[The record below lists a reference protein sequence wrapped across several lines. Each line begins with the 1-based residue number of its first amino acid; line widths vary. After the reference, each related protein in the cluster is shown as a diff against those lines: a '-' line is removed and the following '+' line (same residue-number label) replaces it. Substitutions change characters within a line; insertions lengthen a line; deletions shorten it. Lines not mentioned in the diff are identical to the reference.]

1 MVTQEEILMCAGHV
15 GLYCTELER
24 LLVNTKKRGVGNFTV
39 PYLNGRL
46 ASAKETLAKI
56 QTNHVTITN
65 HLTEKDLQQFNYT
78 TQNTYERAMTA
89 YLTTE
94 EYILEQIENLSGEQV
109 APVTAGQ
116 THAPSLKL
124 PKLDLPK
131 FSGDYSEWSTFYDSF
146 KSMIHDNSTLPGVQK
161 FHYLKA
167 CLHGEA
173 SSVIRSLAASNDSY
187 LTAWNALVIRYTNER
202 IITSNLLSKLTLIP
216 KVFSDNLIS
225 IKTLRDTTIVVLDSL
240 RTLGYP
246 VDGWSAILVHILSN
260 KLDQILSV
268 EWEKEIKRVL
278 KYPSFTQFLEFIT
291 EQINMLESISNKFK
305 GSKQNTDKTSRP
317 KSLKSLNAIVDKPK
331 CFYCDADHPLYQC
344 NSFIALNPQARCKA
358 AQNNSLCINCL
369 RPGHSISSCRSNSRC
384 KKCSKAHHTLLH
396 FEKQSNP
403 TSQRN
408 PSQANAPTSLQTIDQ
423 PSTSVVAHV
432 SAMDE
437 RTALLAT
444 FLARATA
451 PNGRQIM
458 IRGLVDPG
466 SQTSFMTE
474 NLAQLLRVTRRKV
487 NATIYGVTG
496 GAVRNVSSKAELI
509 LQSVKHDQ
517 ASLKVTALILPKITN
532 YSPRSYSP
540 LEFPQLGSLDL
551 ADEYASAR
559 NTIDI
564 LIGADYCPQL
574 LLNQIIH
581 SSNRALI
588 AQDSLFG
595 WVVYGTLASPT
606 HTATVNVLHC
616 CDFDKTLRDFWEI
629 EEVPSTYSLTPED
642 QLCEDIFASNVTQL
656 PSGRYQVALPFKTE
670 SSKSALGAS
679 RSIAESALKRVL
691 CRINKSPEQS
701 ESYTKF
707 IREYEQLGHMEKV
720 TTNAID
726 ADSLVYL
733 PHHAVFKLENG
744 KQKIRVVFNASAKTK
759 SGLSLNDV
767 LLVGPKLQKDITA
780 ILMNWRDFRFV
791 GVTDIVKMF
800 RQILIRPEDRKF
812 QAIIWKDDSGN
823 TQIYQLNTVTYG
835 TGPAPFLASRVVQE
849 LANQHGNDFPDA
861 KSTLLHSIY
870 VDDILFGANNL
881 ADLRNIQSQLV
892 QLLDKGKFELSKWA
906 FNSASSALQEISND
920 SSNANLNFSSE
931 SLNETSKVLG
941 ISWNTSSD
949 SFQFIISPS
958 SITKLTKRMLLSE
971 NAKIYDPL
979 GWISPF
985 TIVLKQIMQ
994 STWLLKLNWDDEVPE
1009 PIQSKWMSYY
1019 SQMCELTKITI
1030 PRWNGQLS
1038 EADKLELY
1046 GFCDASNVSYSAVVY
1061 AKFTNNNNSQTS
1073 VSLVMAKAKVA
1084 PLKAISIARLELVAA
1099 AYLTKLMLHIKSS
1112 LKHSVHDIFCFSDS
1126 QIVLAWIAQHSSKWK
1141 VFVANRVEYIQSS
1154 LPEAHWSYV
1163 NTKSNP
1169 ADLNSRGIP
1178 PSQLIHSALW
1188 WKGPSIIREM
1198 SSGNSPLMFETN
1210 EEIKTSSI
1218 YSNHVTRDLP
1228 SFLCNYSSWTKL
1240 IRVVSYVLRFM
1251 DRARRKNVCQHAHV
1265 SALELRTATLRVV
1278 KIIQA
1283 AAFLTDILT
1292 LQGKKSI
1299 PSNSRL
1305 LSLAPFLD
1313 VQGVL
1318 RVGGRLQHSFLSDNQ
1333 KHPIILP
1340 TNYLTELLIRHIHI
1354 TTLHGGL
1361 QLTLTVLR
1369 QKYWVIN
1376 ARNAAKS
1383 IIHRCVTCVRQRAKL
1398 GTQFMGSLP
1407 TARVNR
1413 SHPFEHTGIDY
1424 AGPFLVKLH
1433 QGRNSKTVKCYIA
1446 VFVCMATRA
1455 IHLELVS
1462 KYDTDAFLAALARF
1476 TSRRGKPA
1484 VIYSDNGLNFQGA
1497 NKELKLA
1504 FQGSLKHAQSIDFEP
1519 IREIEWKFIPVATP
1533 HWGGLWES
1541 GVRSV
1546 KHHLKRI
1553 LGTFLPTFEEMTTL
1567 ICRIEACLNSRPLSR
1582 LRDDIESLECL
1593 TPGHFLVGR
1602 ALLAPPEMSV
1612 LDLKESTL
1620 NRWQKI
1626 TRITELFWQK
1636 WSGEYLQS
1644 LQSRPKW
1651 QIRNNDFREGDIV
1664 IIKTPNAPPCKWNLG
1679 RITRLII
1686 GSDSVA
1692 RVAVVQTANKQI
1704 QRSLTQLCRLPA

>member
-1 MVTQEEILMCAGHV
+1 
-15 GLYCTELER
+15 
-24 LLVNTKKRGVGNFTV
+24 
-39 PYLNGRL
+39 
-46 ASAKETLAKI
+46 
-56 QTNHVTITN
+56 
-65 HLTEKDLQQFNYT
+65 
-78 TQNTYERAMTA
+78 
-89 YLTTE
+89 
-94 EYILEQIENLSGEQV
+94 
-109 APVTAGQ
+109 
-116 THAPSLKL
+116 
-124 PKLDLPK
+124 
-131 FSGDYSEWSTFYDSF
+131 
-146 KSMIHDNSTLPGVQK
+146 
-161 FHYLKA
+161 
-167 CLHGEA
+167 
-173 SSVIRSLAASNDSY
+173 
-187 LTAWNALVIRYTNER
+187 
-202 IITSNLLSKLTLIP
+202 
-216 KVFSDNLIS
+216 
-225 IKTLRDTTIVVLDSL
+225 
-240 RTLGYP
+240 
-246 VDGWSAILVHILSN
+246 
-260 KLDQILSV
+260 
-268 EWEKEIKRVL
+268 
-278 KYPSFTQFLEFIT
+278 
-291 EQINMLESISNKFK
+291 MLESISNKFK
-305 GSKQNTDKTSRP
+305 GSKQTTDKTSRP
-317 KSLKSLNAIVDKPK
+317 KSLKSLNEIVDKPK

-344 NSFIALNPQARCKA
+344 NSFIALNPQARYKA

-384 KKCSKAHHTLLH
+384 RKCSKAHHTLLH
-396 FEKQSNP
+396 FEKQANP
-403 TSQRN
+403 TPQRN
-408 PSQANAPTSLQTIDQ
+408 SSQAASPTSLQTIDQ
-423 PSTSVVAHV
+423 SSTSVVAHV

-437 RTALLAT
+437 RTTPLAT
-444 FLARATA
+444 FLARAKA

-551 ADEYASAR
+551 ADEYASVK
-559 NTIDI
+559 NPIDI
-564 LIGADYCPQL
+564 LIGVDYCPQL

-581 SSNRALI
+581 SSNRALL
-588 AQDSLFG
+588 AQDSLFS
-595 WVVYGTLASPT
+595 WVVYGTLAPHM

-656 PSGRYQVALPFKTE
+656 PSGRYKVALPFKTE
-670 SSKSALGAS
+670 FSKSALGAS

-701 ESYTKF
+701 ESYAKF

-726 ADSLVYL
+726 TDSLVYL
-733 PHHAVFKLENG
+733 PHHALFKLENG
-744 KQKIRVVFNASAKTK
+744 KQKIRVVFNASAKTQ

-767 LLVGPKLQKDITA
+767 LLIGPKPQKDITA

-791 GVTDIVKMF
+791 GIPDIIKMF
-800 RQILIRPEDRKF
+800 RRILIRPEDRKF
-812 QAIIWKDDSGN
+812 QSIIWKDDSGN
-823 TQIYQLNTVTYG
+823 TQAYQLNTVTYG
-835 TGPAPFLASRVVQE
+835 TGTAPFLASRVVQE
-849 LANQHGNDFPDA
+849 LANQHGDDFPDA
-861 KSTLLHSIY
+861 KSILLQSIY
-870 VDDILFGANNL
+870 VDDILFRANNL
-881 ADLRNIQSQLV
+881 ADLRDIQSQLV

-906 FNSASSALQEISND
+906 FNSASTALQDIPND
-920 SSNANLNFSSE
+920 SSNANLNFNSE
-931 SLNETSKVLG
+931 NFNETSKVLG

-1019 SQMCELTKITI
+1019 SQMCELTKINI

-1038 EADKLELY
+1038 AADKLELY

-1061 AKFTNNNNSQTS
+1061 AKFTNSDSQTS

-1084 PLKAISIARLELVAA
+1084 PLKAISIARLVLVAA
-1099 AYLTKLMLHIKSS
+1099 TYLTKLMLHIKSS
-1112 LKHSVHDIFCFSDS
+1112 LKRSVHDIFCFSDS

-1141 VFVANRVEYIQSS
+1141 
-1154 LPEAHWSYV
+1154 
-1163 NTKSNP
+1163 SNP
-1169 ADLNSRGIP
+1169 ADLNSRGIN
-1178 PSQLIHSALW
+1178 PSQLIHCTLW
-1188 WKGPSIIREM
+1188 WEGPSIIRET

-1218 YSNHVTRDLP
+1218 YTNHVTRDLP
-1228 SFLCNYSSWTKL
+1228 SFLHNYLSWTKL
-1240 IRVVSYVLRFM
+1240 IRVVSYVLRFI
-1251 DRARRKNVCQHAHV
+1251 DRARRKNVCQHAHL

-1283 AAFLTDILT
+1283 AAFLNDILT
-1292 LQGKKSI
+1292 LQGKKSV
-1299 PSNSRL
+1299 SSSSRL

-1313 VQGVL
+1313 AQGIL
-1318 RVGGRLQHSFLSDNQ
+1318 RVGGRLQQSFLSDNQ

-1369 QKYWVIN
+1369 QK
-1376 ARNAAKS
+1376 
-1383 IIHRCVTCVRQRAKL
+1383 CVTCVRQRAKL

-1433 QGRNSKTVKCYIA
+1433 QGRNSKSVKCYIA

-1504 FQGSLKHAQSIDFEP
+1504 FQGSLKHVQSIDFEP

-1546 KHHLKRI
+1546 KHHLKRV

-1602 ALLAPPEMSV
+1602 SLLAPPEMSV

-1651 QIRNNDFREGDIV
+1651 QNKNNDFREGDIV
-1664 IIKTPNAPPCKWNLG
+1664 IIKTPNTPPCKWNLG
-1679 RITRLII
+1679 RIIRLII

-1692 RVAVVQTANKQI
+1692 RVAVVQKANKQI
-1704 QRSLTQLCRLPA
+1704 QRSLTQMCRILA

>member
-1 MVTQEEILMCAGHV
+1 M
-15 GLYCTELER
+15 
-24 LLVNTKKRGVGNFTV
+24 
-39 PYLNGRL
+39 
-46 ASAKETLAKI
+46 
-56 QTNHVTITN
+56 
-65 HLTEKDLQQFNYT
+65 
-78 TQNTYERAMTA
+78 
-89 YLTTE
+89 
-94 EYILEQIENLSGEQV
+94 
-109 APVTAGQ
+109 
-116 THAPSLKL
+116 
-124 PKLDLPK
+124 
-131 FSGDYSEWSTFYDSF
+131 
-146 KSMIHDNSTLPGVQK
+146 
-161 FHYLKA
+161 
-167 CLHGEA
+167 
-173 SSVIRSLAASNDSY
+173 
-187 LTAWNALVIRYTNER
+187 
-202 IITSNLLSKLTLIP
+202 
-216 KVFSDNLIS
+216 
-225 IKTLRDTTIVVLDSL
+225 
-240 RTLGYP
+240 
-246 VDGWSAILVHILSN
+246 
-260 KLDQILSV
+260 
-268 EWEKEIKRVL
+268 
-278 KYPSFTQFLEFIT
+278 
-291 EQINMLESISNKFK
+291 
-305 GSKQNTDKTSRP
+305 
-317 KSLKSLNAIVDKPK
+317 
-331 CFYCDADHPLYQC
+331 
-344 NSFIALNPQARCKA
+344 
-358 AQNNSLCINCL
+358 
-369 RPGHSISSCRSNSRC
+369 
-384 KKCSKAHHTLLH
+384 
-396 FEKQSNP
+396 
-403 TSQRN
+403 
-408 PSQANAPTSLQTIDQ
+408 
-423 PSTSVVAHV
+423 
-432 SAMDE
+432 
-437 RTALLAT
+437 
-444 FLARATA
+444 
-451 PNGRQIM
+451 
-458 IRGLVDPG
+458 
-466 SQTSFMTE
+466 
-474 NLAQLLRVTRRKV
+474 
-487 NATIYGVTG
+487 
-496 GAVRNVSSKAELI
+496 
-509 LQSVKHDQ
+509 
-517 ASLKVTALILPKITN
+517 
-532 YSPRSYSP
+532 
-540 LEFPQLGSLDL
+540 
-551 ADEYASAR
+551 
-559 NTIDI
+559 
-564 LIGADYCPQL
+564 
-574 LLNQIIH
+574 
-581 SSNRALI
+581 
-588 AQDSLFG
+588 
-595 WVVYGTLASPT
+595 

-670 SSKSALGAS
+670 FSKSALGAS

-691 CRINKSPEQS
+691 YRINKSPEQS
-701 ESYTKF
+701 ESYAKF

-726 ADSLVYL
+726 TDSLVYL
-733 PHHAVFKLENG
+733 PHHAVLKLENG

-759 SGLSLNDV
+759 SGPSLNDV

-780 ILMNWRDFRFV
+780 ILMNWRDYRFV

-812 QAIIWKDDSGN
+812 QSIIWKDDSGN
-823 TQIYQLNTVTYG
+823 TQTYQLNTVTYG

-849 LANQHGNDFPDA
+849 LANQYGDDFPDA
-861 KSTLLHSIY
+861 KSILLQSIY
-870 VDDILFGANNL
+870 VDDILFGGNNL
-881 ADLRNIQSQLV
+881 ADLRDIQSQLV

-906 FNSASSALQEISND
+906 FNSASTALQEISND
-920 SSNANLNFSSE
+920 SSNANLNFNSE
-931 SLNETSKVLG
+931 NLNETSK
-941 ISWNTSSD
+941 
-949 SFQFIISPS
+949 FIISPS

-1019 SQMCELTKITI
+1019 SQMCELTKINI

-1038 EADKLELY
+1038 EVDKLELY

-1061 AKFTNNNNSQTS
+1061 AKFTNNNNIQTS

-1084 PLKAISIARLELVAA
+1084 PLKAINIARLELVAA

-1112 LKHSVHDIFCFSDS
+1112 LKRSVHDIFCFSDS
-1126 QIVLAWIAQHSSKWK
+1126 QIVLAWIAKHSSKWK

-1163 NTKSNP
+1163 NTKSNT
-1169 ADLNSRGIP
+1169 ADLNSRGINL
-1178 PSQLIHSALW
+1178 SQLLHCALW
-1188 WKGPSIIREM
+1188 WERPSIIREM
-1198 SSGNSPLMFETN
+1198 SSGNSPLIFETS

-1228 SFLCNYSSWTKL
+1228 SFLYNYSSWTKL
-1240 IRVVSYVLRFM
+1240 IRVVSYVLRFI
-1251 DRARRKNVCQHAHV
+1251 DRA
-1265 SALELRTATLRVV
+1265 
-1278 KIIQA
+1278 A
-1283 AAFLTDILT
+1283 AAFLNDILT
-1292 LQGKKSI
+1292 LQSKKSVP
-1299 PSNSRL
+1299 PSSRL

-1313 VQGVL
+1313 AQGVL
-1318 RVGGRLQHSFLSDNQ
+1318 R
-1333 KHPIILP
+1333 HPIILP
-1340 TNYLTELLIRHIHI
+1340 SNYLTELLIRHIHI

-1376 ARNAAKS
+1376 ARNAVKS
-1383 IIHRCVTCVRQRAKL
+1383 IIHRCVTCVCQRAKL
-1398 GTQFMGSLP
+1398 GTQFMGSLL

-1424 AGPFLVKLH
+1424 AVPFLVKLH
-1433 QGRNSKTVKCYIA
+1433 QGRNSKSVKCYIA

-1484 VIYSDNGLNFQGA
+1484 VICSDNRLNFQGA

-1504 FQGSLKHAQSIDFEP
+1504 CQSSLKHVQSIDFEP

-1546 KHHLKRI
+1546 KHHLKRV

-1582 LRDDIESLECL
+1582 LRDDIQSLECL

-1651 QIRNNDFREGDIV
+1651 QIKNNDFREGDIV
-1664 IIKTPNAPPCKWNLG
+1664 IIKTPNAQPCKWNLG
-1679 RITRLII
+1679 RIIRLII

>member
-15 GLYCTELER
+15 SLYCSELER
-24 LLVNTKKRGVGNFTV
+24 LLVNTKKRGIGNFTV

-46 ASAKETLAKI
+46 ASAKEILAKI

-65 HLTEKDLQQFNYT
+65 HLSEKDLQQFNYT

-89 YLTTE
+89 YLTAE
-94 EYILEQIENLSGEQV
+94 EYILEQIENLSDEQV
-109 APVTAGQ
+109 APVTAGR

-167 CLHGEA
+167 CLQGEA

-187 LTAWNALVIRYTNER
+187 LTAWNALVTRYTNER

-216 KVFSDNLIS
+216 KVFADNLMS
-225 IKTLRDTTIVVLDSL
+225 MKTLRDTTIVALDSL

-260 KLDQILSV
+260 KLDQVITV
-268 EWEKEIKRVL
+268 EWEKEIRRVL

-305 GSKQNTDKTSRP
+305 GSKQTTDKTSRP

-344 NSFIALNPQARCKA
+344 NSFIALNPQARYKA

-396 FEKQSNP
+396 FEKQANP
-403 TSQRN
+403 TPQRN
-408 PSQANAPTSLQTIDQ
+408 SSQAASPTSLQTIDQ
-423 PSTSVVAHV
+423 SSTSVVAHV

-437 RTALLAT
+437 RTTLLAT

-496 GAVRNVSSKAELI
+496 GAVRNVSSKADLI

-551 ADEYASAR
+551 ADEYASVK
-559 NTIDI
+559 NPIDI

-595 WVVYGTLASPT
+595 WIVYGTLASHM

-670 SSKSALGAS
+670 FSKSALGAS

-701 ESYTKF
+701 ESYAKF

-726 ADSLVYL
+726 TDSLVYL

-759 SGLSLNDV
+759 SGLSLNDI

-791 GVTDIVKMF
+791 GITDIVKMF

-812 QAIIWKDDSGN
+812 QSIIWKDDSGN
-823 TQIYQLNTVTYG
+823 TQAYQLNTVTYG

-849 LANQHGNDFPDA
+849 LANQHGDDFPDA
-861 KSTLLHSIY
+861 KSILLQSIY

-881 ADLRNIQSQLV
+881 ADLRDIQSQLV

-906 FNSASSALQEISND
+906 FNSASTALQEIPND
-920 SSNANLNFSSE
+920 SSNANLNFNSE
-931 SLNETSKVLG
+931 NFNETSKVLG

-1019 SQMCELTKITI
+1019 SQMCELTKINI

-1038 EADKLELY
+1038 AADKLELY

-1061 AKFTNNNNSQTS
+1061 AKFTNSDSQTS

-1112 LKHSVHDIFCFSDS
+1112 LKRSVHDIFCFSDS

-1169 ADLNSRGIP
+1169 ADLNSRGIN
-1178 PSQLIHSALW
+1178 PSQLIHCTLW
-1188 WKGPSIIREM
+1188 WEGPSIIRET
-1198 SSGNSPLMFETN
+1198 SSENSPLMFETN

-1218 YSNHVTRDLP
+1218 YTNHVIRDLP
-1228 SFLCNYSSWTKL
+1228 SFLHNYSSWTKL
-1240 IRVVSYVLRFM
+1240 IRVVSYVLRFI
-1251 DRARRKNVCQHAHV
+1251 DRARRKNVCQHAHL

-1283 AAFLTDILT
+1283 AAFLNDILT
-1292 LQGKKSI
+1292 LQGKKSV
-1299 PSNSRL
+1299 PSSSRL

-1313 VQGVL
+1313 AQRIL

-1376 ARNAAKS
+1376 AQNAEKS

-1433 QGRNSKTVKCYIA
+1433 QGRNSKSVKCYIA

-1504 FQGSLKHAQSIDFEP
+1504 FQGSLKHVQSIDFEP

-1546 KHHLKRI
+1546 KHHLKRV

-1582 LRDDIESLECL
+1582 LRDDTESLECL
-1593 TPGHFLVGR
+1593 TPGHFL
-1602 ALLAPPEMSV
+1602 
-1612 LDLKESTL
+1612 
-1620 NRWQKI
+1620 
-1626 TRITELFWQK
+1626 
-1636 WSGEYLQS
+1636 
-1644 LQSRPKW
+1644 
-1651 QIRNNDFREGDIV
+1651 QIKNNDFREGDIV

-1679 RITRLII
+1679 RIIRLII

-1704 QRSLTQLCRLPA
+1704 QRSLTQLCRIPG